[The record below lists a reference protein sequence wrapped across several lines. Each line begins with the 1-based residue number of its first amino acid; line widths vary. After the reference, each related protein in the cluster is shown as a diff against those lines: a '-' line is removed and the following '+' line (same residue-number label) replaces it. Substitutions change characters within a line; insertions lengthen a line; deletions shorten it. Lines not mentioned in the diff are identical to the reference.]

1 MRKHIQILAILN
13 IVWGSIGVIGALII
27 LLVFGGIM
35 GILGVST
42 THDAGAGMAI
52 PILGLIGA
60 VVILILVVTSV
71 PSIIAGIGLLRL
83 YPWARIL
90 GIVLSVLHL
99 FNIPIGTA
107 LGIYGLW
114 VLLSDQTLRVFTAS
128 EKPVRI

>member
-42 THDAGAGMAI
+42 THDAGSGMAI